1 MSMCGVAVKSDCLTY
16 CLSTRVPAA
25 VPLWLEWHRL
35 QDEDHPLRQAAC
47 CELVHFESPFRC
59 RFEPLPRLPPACFF
73 ALAGVI
79 RSVITGG
86 LNVFSVV
93 RPQAQVVVRGRG
105 QGRQAGVGE
114 DVEGLGILQG
124 EGHILRSTI
133 LAPHTVLVP
142 RTSYCCTLYG
152 TWLLAPR
159 THTCTSYLR
168 GRTAE
173 LSFGH
178 STNLL

>member
-1 MSMCGVAVKSDCLTY
+1 M
-16 CLSTRVPAA
+16 
-25 VPLWLEWHRL
+25 
-35 QDEDHPLRQAAC
+35 
-47 CELVHFESPFRC
+47 HFESPFRC

-124 EGHILRSTI
+124 EGHMYDPCAAYCPCASYVVLLYLVRS
-133 LAPHTVLVP
+133 LAPF
-142 RTSYCCTLYG
+142 TSYTLI
-152 TWLLAPR
+152 R
-159 THTCTSYLR
+159 TSYLR
-168 GRTAE
+168 ERTAE